1 MRIIAM
7 ARESSLNSEIDPI
20 VVMSEM
26 TKVLLLKLAM
36 GEGLQENKGMVG
48 AKYWDSSSSPIVSV
62 LLIVE
67 MSLKLIT

>member
-20 VVMSEM
+20 VVMNEM

-48 AKYWDSSSSPIVSV
+48 AKY
-62 LLIVE
+62 
-67 MSLKLIT
+67 